1 MTEAKFF
8 VQKRHRGVNVRSQ
21 LNSSGTDGVRGLQ
34 FVPTLNMR
42 SAATASPS
50 VDVELPVDDDARDI
64 SLELHERFGLGQLAV
79 AAVGAARWQGN
90 VVRFVDLIGHGSAM
104 VLAVIFTAFTPWLFR
119 IGFAFLAE
127 RARLAFAFTFNF
139 FETRCDQLDLVDQ
152 DVNDHLLLFKQRLDF
167 PALAGF
173 VADGADAAAQGLRP
187 RAMRVSLRPPR

>member
-1 MTEAKFF
+1 MKF
-8 VQKRHRGVNVRSQ
+8 
-21 LNSSGTDGVRGLQ
+21 GTDGVRGLQ

-127 RARLAFAFTFNF
+127 RSRLAFAFAFNF
-139 FETRCDQLDLVDQ
+139 LKTSCEQLDLLDQHVD
-152 DVNDHLLLFKQRLDF
+152 DRLLLLKQRLAIRAIGGDLGHIHDTQIVVDSGQIHQHQF
-167 PALAGF
+167 FAG
-173 VADGADAAAQGLRP
+173 
-187 RAMRVSLRPPR
+187 